1 MSKVIRGGSDGPAVF
16 IGEKH
21 FDFELEAKSENRL
34 GEIFPLVS
42 VVTDLDGAKLIPVA
56 EITKMEETM
65 RRSEQQARQTGYDE
79 GFARGKEEGLAEARK
94 IVSQFDTAIRDTV
107 QQRQALLDD
116 SRQNILDLVQRIAR
130 KVTYGAVKIDPETT
144 LTIIDGVIDSLID
157 RSRIKIKVHP
167 NHLPIVEQNMNRFL
181 SGSTTIKE
189 LSIEPDPRVK
199 FGGCFIET
207 PHGDIDARIESQL
220 EVIEGAMLSESED
233 E

>member
-21 FDFELEAKSENRL
+21 FDFESEAKSESRL

-42 VVTDLDGAKLIPVA
+42 VVTDLDGAKFIPVA
-56 EITKMEETM
+56 EIAKMEETL
-65 RRSEQQARQTGYDE
+65 RRSEQQARQVGYDD
-79 GFARGKEEGLAEARK
+79 GFARGREEGLAEARK
-94 IVSQFDTAIRDTV
+94 IVSQFDTAVRDTV
-107 QQRQALLDD
+107 QQRQSLLDE

-130 KVTYGAVKIDPETT
+130 KVTFGAVKIDPETT

-167 NHLPIVEQNMNRFL
+167 DHLPIVEQNMNRFL